1 MSWIGVCVVTTA
13 IVTAMTMQAWSADAD
28 SEPAQSTFVPVE
40 PCRLFDSRPGEPPL
54 GGRKE
59 PIGAGAANTVTQQVT
74 GDVGECSLPT
84 AAVAVAMNVTIVNPT
99 APSFLRL
106 FPADQTTSTGSSLN
120 WVAGQAPTPNK
131 VDVKLS
137 PDGKLKLFNNAGT
150 VDVLADVVG
159 YYQPIDVAGVESR
172 LSALEAA
179 TAGEALGAV
188 VQLDQDEIAEVV
200 AVTVSAPVPG
210 SVVVHTSAAVS
221 DQFPGGKVFCSITT
235 SPSLALADPAQAW
248 ESAGSDGSIGQL
260 SGSRVF
266 DVAAGSHT
274 FRLMCQSATS
284 DTQPA
289 TVSAAVM
296 TYTFVPG

>member
-1 MSWIGVCVVTTA
+1 MSWCGLCVVTTA
-13 IVTAMTMQAWSADAD
+13 IVTTMTMQAWSAEAD

-54 GGRKE
+54 GGRKA
-59 PIGAGAANTVTQQVT
+59 PIGPGAVNTVTQQVT
-74 GDVGECSLPT
+74 GDVGECSVPA
-84 AAVAVAMNVTIVNPT
+84 AAVGVAMNVTIVKPT

-137 PDGKLKLFNNAGT
+137 ADGKLKLYNNAGT

-159 YYQPIDVAGVESR
+159 YYQQLDVAGISSR
-172 LSALEAA
+172 LAALESA
-179 TAGEALGAV
+179 TVGESMGGAV
-188 VQLDQDEIAEVV
+188 ELDEGETAEVV
-200 AVTVSAPVPG
+200 SVSMTAPVAG
-210 SVVVHTSAAVS
+210 SVVVHSSAAVS
-221 DQFPGGKVFCSITT
+221 DMFPGGKVFCSIST
-235 SPSLALADPAQAW
+235 SLSLQAPSQAW

-266 DVAAGSHT
+266 GVAAGTHT
-274 FRLMCQSATS
+274 FRLVCQSATS
-284 DTQPA
+284 DDAQPA
-289 TVSAAVM
+289 SVSSPVM